1 MSRFAANLSMLF
13 TELPFAQRFAAAAAA
28 GFEGVEFL
36 FPYEHAPR
44 EVAGW
49 LQESKL
55 VNVLFN
61 LPPGNWAGGERGLAA
76 LPGREA
82 EFREGVARAIDYA
95 LALGTPRLHMM
106 AGLLPAG
113 ADPALHRA
121 TYLANLRYAAGQ
133 LGRHGIELMIEP
145 INGRDMPGY
154 FLVTQQQAH
163 GLRLE
168 CGEPNVKVQMDFY
181 HAQIVEGD
189 LASTFKQHLAGI
201 GHVQI
206 AGVPGRHEP
215 DVGEINYPYL
225 FGLLDELGYKG
236 WVGCEYRPRGDTV
249 AGLGWFAP
257 YRALSQAAASGGMPA
272 GSAQPDR

>member
-1 MSRFAANLSMLF
+1 MPRFVANLSMMF

-28 GFEGVEFL
+28 GFQGVEFL
-36 FPYEHAPR
+36 FPYDYAPQQ
-44 EVAGW
+44 VAGW
-49 LQESKL
+49 LQENQL
-55 VNVLFN
+55 CNVLFN

-82 EFREGVARAIDYA
+82 EFREGVVRAIDYA

-106 AGLLPAG
+106 AGLLPDG

-121 TYLANLRYAAGQ
+121 TYLANLRYAAAQ

-163 GLRLE
+163 ALRIE
-168 CGEPNVKVQMDFY
+168 SGAANVKVQMDFY
-181 HAQIVEGD
+181 HAQITEGD
-189 LASTFKQHLAGI
+189 LAMRFRQHLAGI

-225 FGLLDELGYKG
+225 FALLDELGYEG
-236 WVGCEYRPRGDTV
+236 WVGCEYRPRGATEE
-249 AGLGWFAP
+249 GLGWFAP
-257 YRALSQAAASGGMPA
+257 YRAPYCA
-272 GSAQPDR
+272 